1 MNKEKVLKYFTVL
14 PIMIIGYLV
23 FKQFLY
29 YNEIDKNKS
38 FTTGKVI
45 KFTEDIRSYW
55 VYYEYI
61 INKKKYTG
69 VTSVR
74 NLKKF
79 KNNIT
84 CTNCVLKVI
93 YSSKDPSKSSLRLG
107 KYEKYKTKVEFVNL
121 DDWNTIRLASAS
133 TSVTLLPTKK
143 KYKTIKFDYFKKYN
157 YFCTTKTTTLI
168 WDLFRYNN
176 TTPWTQQKKL
186 LRHWFLYLTK
196 TV

>member
-29 YNEIDKNKS
+29 YNEIDKNKL

-45 KFTEDIRSYW
+45 KFTENIRGYG

-61 INKKKYTG
+61 INKKKYSG

-121 DDWNTIRLASAS
+121 DN
-133 TSVTLLPTKK
+133 
-143 KYKTIKFDYFKKYN
+143 
-157 YFCTTKTTTLI
+157 
-168 WDLFRYNN
+168 
-176 TTPWTQQKKL
+176 
-186 LRHWFLYLTK
+186 
-196 TV
+196 

>member
-45 KFTEDIRSYW
+45 KFTEDIRSCG

-121 DDWNTIRLASAS
+121 DD
-133 TSVTLLPTKK
+133 
-143 KYKTIKFDYFKKYN
+143 
-157 YFCTTKTTTLI
+157 
-168 WDLFRYNN
+168 
-176 TTPWTQQKKL
+176 
-186 LRHWFLYLTK
+186 
-196 TV
+196 

>member
-1 MNKEKVLKYFTVL
+1 
-14 PIMIIGYLV
+14 MIIGYLV
-23 FKQFLY
+23 FKQLLY
-29 YNEIDKNKS
+29 HNEIDKNKS

-45 KFTEDIRSYW
+45 KFTAAIRRYG

-61 INKKKYTG
+61 INIKKYTG

-121 DDWNTIRLASAS
+121 DD
-133 TSVTLLPTKK
+133 
-143 KYKTIKFDYFKKYN
+143 
-157 YFCTTKTTTLI
+157 
-168 WDLFRYNN
+168 
-176 TTPWTQQKKL
+176 
-186 LRHWFLYLTK
+186 
-196 TV
+196 

>member
-45 KFTEDIRSYW
+45 KFTEDIRSYG

-61 INKKKYTG
+61 KKKKKYTG

-121 DDWNTIRLASAS
+121 DD
-133 TSVTLLPTKK
+133 
-143 KYKTIKFDYFKKYN
+143 
-157 YFCTTKTTTLI
+157 
-168 WDLFRYNN
+168 
-176 TTPWTQQKKL
+176 
-186 LRHWFLYLTK
+186 
-196 TV
+196 

>member
-45 KFTEDIRSYW
+45 KFTEDIRSYG

-61 INKKKYTG
+61 INKKKYSG

-121 DDWNTIRLASAS
+121 DD
-133 TSVTLLPTKK
+133 
-143 KYKTIKFDYFKKYN
+143 
-157 YFCTTKTTTLI
+157 
-168 WDLFRYNN
+168 
-176 TTPWTQQKKL
+176 
-186 LRHWFLYLTK
+186 
-196 TV
+196 

>member
-45 KFTEDIRSYW
+45 KFTEDIRSYG

-74 NLKKF
+74 NLKKL
-79 KNNIT
+79 KNNIK

-121 DDWNTIRLASAS
+121 DD
-133 TSVTLLPTKK
+133 
-143 KYKTIKFDYFKKYN
+143 
-157 YFCTTKTTTLI
+157 
-168 WDLFRYNN
+168 
-176 TTPWTQQKKL
+176 
-186 LRHWFLYLTK
+186 
-196 TV
+196 

>member
-45 KFTEDIRSYW
+45 KFTEDIRSYG

-107 KYEKYKTKVEFVNL
+107 KNEKYKTKVEFVNL
-121 DDWNTIRLASAS
+121 DD
-133 TSVTLLPTKK
+133 
-143 KYKTIKFDYFKKYN
+143 
-157 YFCTTKTTTLI
+157 
-168 WDLFRYNN
+168 
-176 TTPWTQQKKL
+176 
-186 LRHWFLYLTK
+186 
-196 TV
+196 

>member
-45 KFTEDIRSYW
+45 KFTEDIRSYG

-121 DDWNTIRLASAS
+121 DD
-133 TSVTLLPTKK
+133 
-143 KYKTIKFDYFKKYN
+143 
-157 YFCTTKTTTLI
+157 
-168 WDLFRYNN
+168 
-176 TTPWTQQKKL
+176 
-186 LRHWFLYLTK
+186 
-196 TV
+196 

>member
-45 KFTEDIRSYW
+45 KFTEDIRSYG

-84 CTNCVLKVI
+84 FTNCVLKVI

-121 DDWNTIRLASAS
+121 DD
-133 TSVTLLPTKK
+133 
-143 KYKTIKFDYFKKYN
+143 
-157 YFCTTKTTTLI
+157 
-168 WDLFRYNN
+168 
-176 TTPWTQQKKL
+176 
-186 LRHWFLYLTK
+186 
-196 TV
+196 

>member
-1 MNKEKVLKYFTVL
+1 MNKEKDLKYFTVL

-45 KFTEDIRSYW
+45 KFTEDIRSYG

-121 DDWNTIRLASAS
+121 DD
-133 TSVTLLPTKK
+133 
-143 KYKTIKFDYFKKYN
+143 
-157 YFCTTKTTTLI
+157 
-168 WDLFRYNN
+168 
-176 TTPWTQQKKL
+176 
-186 LRHWFLYLTK
+186 
-196 TV
+196 

>member
-45 KFTEDIRSYW
+45 KFTEDIRSYG

-93 YSSKDPSKSSLRLG
+93 YSSKDPSKSGLRLG

-121 DDWNTIRLASAS
+121 DD
-133 TSVTLLPTKK
+133 
-143 KYKTIKFDYFKKYN
+143 
-157 YFCTTKTTTLI
+157 
-168 WDLFRYNN
+168 
-176 TTPWTQQKKL
+176 
-186 LRHWFLYLTK
+186 
-196 TV
+196 